1 MRFGQPNTRP
11 CDHECRVFRKFLWW
25 PFTIGSET
33 RWLEFAEIEQRYH
46 RSMDGDFW
54 EPVKFVNP

>member
-25 PFTIGSET
+25 PFTVGSET
-33 RWLEFAEIEQRYH
+33 RWLEFADSAAIQQAPKV
-46 RSMDGDFW
+46 SF
-54 EPVKFVNP
+54 